1 MFDFQIVKDV
11 NITLQ
16 VLNRLKNRQREWFG

>member
-11 NITLQ
+11 NITMD
-16 VLNRLKNRQREWFG
+16 VLNNLQGRTRQWYG